1 MANKYSRYQLKPYV
15 SQYVDPQRVAISGLL
30 RQRYERGLEGH
41 TNLVNAASSQKVG
54 AGDQH
59 IKDNVLSAIQKDFED
74 ITKNNNYEDA
84 GRVLANAQNAYLG
97 NEGLQTAV
105 QSYANWE
112 NEQKMA
118 SEIKMRTG
126 RDVLF
131 DKEYATDDNGNI
143 MYDEN
148 NQPIIVNKFDQ
159 HKSYYQ
165 DEQTGRMV
173 KNVYQGQGQMMLQYT
188 DQMQKIIENIAG
200 DPIELRRLSKEAGFD
215 NPDDLFGYL
224 VYGQEVSD
232 EKVVKLMKALSNT
245 YINGTAEGK
254 QQMLKLTTGVGMENI
269 NPETGNH
276 WDAEQAEAIIQ
287 DQMLSIARQQVGAD
301 LQYMTDAA
309 YMYQMKNSGQY
320 MSPKLQ
326 TFNSDATQNSQ
337 VLTALDFISED
348 DFDVDGKLVTRTTG
362 GGGGADVYKDA
373 RGRVID
379 NKKVAILEHFG
390 YDFTFKGDGS
400 DPQAQANVD
409 AIKQFNEW
417 QRNYFIEK

>member
-15 SQYVDPQRVAISGLL
+15 SQYVDPQRVAISGML

-173 KNVYQGQGQMMLQYT
+173 KNV
-188 DQMQKIIENIAG
+188 
-200 DPIELRRLSKEAGFD
+200 
-215 NPDDLFGYL
+215 
-224 VYGQEVSD
+224 
-232 EKVVKLMKALSNT
+232 
-245 YINGTAEGK
+245 
-254 QQMLKLTTGVGMENI
+254 NI
-269 NPETGNH
+269 NIN
-276 WDAEQAEAIIQ
+276 II
-287 DQMLSIARQQVGAD
+287 
-301 LQYMTDAA
+301 
-309 YMYQMKNSGQY
+309 
-320 MSPKLQ
+320 
-326 TFNSDATQNSQ
+326 
-337 VLTALDFISED
+337 
-348 DFDVDGKLVTRTTG
+348 VTLR
-362 GGGGADVYKDA
+362 
-373 RGRVID
+373 
-379 NKKVAILEHFG
+379 L
-390 YDFTFKGDGS
+390 
-400 DPQAQANVD
+400 
-409 AIKQFNEW
+409 
-417 QRNYFIEK
+417 